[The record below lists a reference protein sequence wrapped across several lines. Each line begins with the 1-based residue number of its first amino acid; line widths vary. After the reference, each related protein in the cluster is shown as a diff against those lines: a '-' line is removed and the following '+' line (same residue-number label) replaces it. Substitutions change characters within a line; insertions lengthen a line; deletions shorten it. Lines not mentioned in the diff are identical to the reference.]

1 VTLST
6 DQNLDPGK
14 LSENGRRMLALREE
28 VLAEWIKRLRQTV
41 KEAELLPQPILINT
55 FPSLYDNLAE
65 AISPGYPRAMANEG
79 STVASE
85 HGSERARLTNYNA
98 HSVIWEYQQL
108 KWTIFD
114 VLKVNGVELDDDEVF
129 VINTSIE
136 GSIRESVNAFA
147 LAQAAL
153 RQKFIAALTHD
164 LRNPLS
170 NAHVYAQ
177 LIERTTDPVKTK
189 EFAGKILDSLKKMDG
204 MIQELLDSAA
214 RQSGERLRLHLEEF
228 DLQEVVKEVCDQ
240 VAAKHGP
247 RFQLLGDTAE
257 VWWDRAAIRRA
268 MENMLG
274 NAVKYSAPD
283 TPIRVNIASVDDRTM
298 LSVHNEGEPVPPDQM
313 ESIFQVFVRAEA
325 VKKGN
330 KEGWGIGLPYVRSV
344 AESHGGSVT
353 LDSAAARGTTFL
365 MDMPKDA
372 RPFQDAPILG
382 GDWRVEAAQSARSE
396 RS

>member
-1 VTLST
+1 MTLAS
-6 DQNLDPGK
+6 DQNLDADK
-14 LSENGRRMLALREE
+14 LSPNGRRMLALRDE

-41 KEAELLPQPILINT
+41 KEAERLAQPILINT

-79 STVASE
+79 NTVASE

-108 KWTIFD
+108 RATIFD
-114 VLKVNGVELDDDEVF
+114 VLKLNGVELDDGEVF
-129 VINTSIE
+129 VINASFE

-153 RQKFIAALTHD
+153 RQRFIAALTHD

-177 LIERTTDPVKTK
+177 LIERVTDPVQTR
-189 EFAGKILDSLKKMDG
+189 EFAGRIRENLKQMDG

-214 RQSGERLRLHLEEF
+214 SQSGERLRLHLEEF
-228 DLQEVVKEVCDQ
+228 DLQEVVKDVCDQ
-240 VAAKHGP
+240 LAAKHGA
-247 RFQLLGDTAE
+247 RFKFIGDTVK

-268 MENMLG
+268 VENMVG
-274 NAVKYSAPD
+274 NAVKYSTPD
-283 TPIRVNIASVDDRTM
+283 TPIRINIALVDGRTM
-298 LSVHNEGEPVPPDQM
+298 LSVRNEGQPIPPDQM
-313 ESIFQVFVRAEA
+313 ESIFDLFVRAEA
-325 VKKGN
+325 AKEGN

-353 LDSAAARGTTFL
+353 VDSAAARGTTF
-365 MDMPKDA
+365 MIDMPRDA
-372 RPFQDAPILG
+372 RPFQDAPVLG
-382 GDWRVEAAQSARSE
+382 ENWRVRAAQ
-396 RS
+396 